1 MVLPLQSTYTSY
13 PKDFVKAAW
22 IALRVYV
29 FELDGVMPADWRIW
43 CKQAVLSASDISC
56 GVSVVDR
63 ASMSYRVR
71 VKRLEKVDYC
81 LKEVDDLLARCIAC
95 VTRRVERVDACTV
108 RGPFVLPEGF
118 VRLVIRDPVLIHVV
132 QQRGLASGI
141 EDGSDVLVVA
151 RGVAVLLI
159 RPITVIGPGNG
170 ISVVEDS
177 QKGVG

>member
-1 MVLPLQSTYTSY
+1 M
-13 PKDFVKAAW
+13 
-22 IALRVYV
+22 
-29 FELDGVMPADWRIW
+29 
-43 CKQAVLSASDISC
+43 
-56 GVSVVDR
+56 
-63 ASMSYRVR
+63 
-71 VKRLEKVDYC
+71 
-81 LKEVDDLLARCIAC
+81 
-95 VTRRVERVDACTV
+95 
-108 RGPFVLPEGF
+108 LPEGF

-132 QQRGLASGI
+132 QQRGLAGGI